1 MKIIDYT
8 KLIDLCREKHV
19 YIQTHNFPDPDAIA
33 SAYGLQKLLLHY
45 QITSTICYAGKID
58 KLSTK
63 KMTEIF
69 QIEMHSYNEIQSSMK
84 EDDYI
89 ICVDSQKNGGNITD
103 FIGDEIACI
112 DHHPTYADCD
122 YLYRD
127 IRLVGSCSTLI
138 TDYFRKLNIE
148 MDVFTATALF
158 YGLKM
163 DTLQLSRGVH
173 QEDIEAFSYLF
184 YKKDDYLI
192 SQIEKNSIEFNDL
205 KAYGAAI
212 ENIKLYG
219 KVGFAAIPFS
229 CPDAL
234 IAIISDFILQL
245 NEIDLTV
252 IYAYR
257 KDGIKFS
264 IRSENPN
271 IHAGHIIHE
280 VLKDYGNGG
289 GHPSMAGGL
298 IPQGNARCLGK
309 YPDDKIRDLF
319 LEILYNYRDDLQLD

>member
-1 MKIIDYT
+1 MEDYK
-8 KLIDLCREKHV
+8 KLIDICQGKHI

-33 SAYGLQKLLLHY
+33 SAYGLQKLLASFN
-45 QITSTICYAGKID
+45 IPSTICYAGKID

-69 QIEMHSYNEIQSSMK
+69 EIEMYSYDEIQSSMH

-112 DHHPTYADCD
+112 DHHPTYEDCD
-122 YLYRD
+122 YLYSD

-138 TDYFRKLNIE
+138 TDYFRQLGIT
-148 MDVFTATALF
+148 MDVLTATALF

-173 QEDIEAFSYLF
+173 QEDIEAFTYLF
-184 YKKDDYLI
+184 YLKDDHLI
-192 SQIEKNSIEFNDL
+192 SRIEKNSIEFHDL

-245 NEIDLTV
+245 NEVDLTV

-257 KDGIKFS
+257 QDGIKFS
-264 IRSENPN
+264 LRSENPD
-271 IHAGHIIHE
+271 IHAGEVIHHA
-280 VLKDYGNGG
+280 LRHYGNGG
-289 GHPSMAGGL
+289 GHPSMSGGL
-298 IPQGNARCLGK
+298 IPKEMVRLLGN

-319 LEILYNYRDDLQLD
+319 LDVLYQYKDELQLD